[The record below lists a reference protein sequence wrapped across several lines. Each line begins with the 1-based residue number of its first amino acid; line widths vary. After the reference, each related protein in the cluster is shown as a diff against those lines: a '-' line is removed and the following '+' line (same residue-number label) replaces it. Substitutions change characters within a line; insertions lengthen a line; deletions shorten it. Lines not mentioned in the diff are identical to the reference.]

1 MQDEPGVTVQL
12 IQFSD
17 MGEHCRRLA
26 RKNATVHAV
35 VKPIMTHE
43 MMENVL
49 EVNILARTSANP
61 TTIFEMGKPCYSP
74 SIEKDYS
81 GFCKAKGDILC

>member
-1 MQDEPGVTVQL
+1 MSTSDQACPKYITDVWIQNEPGVTDQL

-26 RKNATVHAV
+26 KKNAMVHAV

-43 MMENVL
+43 MTENVL
-49 EVNILARTSANP
+49 EVNILARMSAYP
-61 TTIFEMGKPCYSP
+61 TTI
-74 SIEKDYS
+74 
-81 GFCKAKGDILC
+81 L